1 MSHGSNAA
9 NAIVQEL
16 VTGDVPSR
24 PRRGERSISAPGSG
38 LRARAPQG

>member
-16 VTGDVPSR
+16 VTVTF
-24 PRRGERSISAPGSG
+24 PREPAAGSGRSALRAPAPGSG
-38 LRARAPQG
+38 LRKA